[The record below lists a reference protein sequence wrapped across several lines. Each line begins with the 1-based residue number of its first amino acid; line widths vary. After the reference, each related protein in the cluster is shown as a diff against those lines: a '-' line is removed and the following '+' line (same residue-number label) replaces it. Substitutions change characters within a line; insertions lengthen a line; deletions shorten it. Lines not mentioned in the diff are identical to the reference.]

1 MYKINYIIS
10 YLRNNFRKI
19 YLIQFDCF
27 FFFNS
32 LTICQYQYHQ
42 PIIIIVIII
51 NTFTLYLNLFC
62 SSSPI
67 PISHSSHIHHE
78 QNSFLPLSHFLIFH
92 FSPSSRHLHAP
103 LILPNSHVF
112 FRHSCRPRQQ
122 LPLSHFHNRTT
133 IIRKTKAVIWLS

>member
-32 LTICQYQYHQ
+32 LTICISVPPTCNNNKYIYSVLEF
-42 PIIIIVIII
+42 ILLIVA
-51 NTFTLYLNLFC
+51 NSNFAFFAHPPRAKFLPSTFLFSHLSFFPVVT
-62 SSSPI
+62 SSSCSAHPTEF
-67 PISHSSHIHHE
+67 SR
-78 QNSFLPLSHFLIFH
+78 FLPSLM
-92 FSPSSRHLHAP
+92 PS
-103 LILPNSHVF
+103 
-112 FRHSCRPRQQ
+112 RQQ

-133 IIRKTKAVIWLS
+133 IIRKTKAVIWPS